1 MNNIGVFLGRIN
13 QAIINPIIYLLFAV
27 AFVFFFW
34 GLVQV
39 VRGSKEGGE
48 DFQKGKQN
56 ILYGLIGFVIMF
68 GVYGI
73 INFVLGTFGISTPE
87 YIQGL

>member
-1 MNNIGVFLGRIN
+1 MDIRVFLNKIN
-13 QAIINPIIYLLFAV
+13 DAIINPIIYLLFAL
-27 AFVFFFW
+27 AFVFFFL

-48 DFQKGKQN
+48 DFQKGKKN